1 MRRLFLRLLLASAL
15 AALPK
20 TTFGQEVSPLIVEGP
35 RISKTVFTNWQNI
48 ELTYIVRY
56 MKGYEPL
63 LDDMK
68 PRNMF
73 FGPLELDPEFADN
86 LDIRNK
92 RSSGGESY
100 FDVVYHLRY
109 IKEKKE
115 ELEIPGQ
122 KFSYIQL
129 QAGKEITELSAEHFE
144 TQKFLLAYKTVLTSN
159 ADDIKDPIDFGSFSG
174 PAWRW
179 KVASGGVLVF
189 GLIFSL
195 LIFRKPVVVVHIGA
209 AHTQG
214 TALASQIKIE
224 DVYRNIEN
232 GFRKIQILTTSDL
245 AMRSELGEICNNAK
259 LLIRLYVPH
268 IGAGATNAEI
278 ISEMKVIQVPWV
290 AERLTMLSLSLKAAD
305 DFLYN
310 VDSVAGEDE
319 TLLKPAL
326 KNFWMVVQELHP
338 YRVYLHTLWF
348 RVKETVVGPFRRRG
362 WWPWKF

>member
-1 MRRLFLRLLLASAL
+1 MRRFLVRLLLASAL

-20 TTFGQEVSPLIVEGP
+20 LTFGQEVAAFIVEGP
-35 RISKTVFTNWQNI
+35 RISRTAFTNWENI

-68 PRNMF
+68 PRNMV

-86 LDIRNK
+86 IDVRNK
-92 RSSGGESY
+92 RSSGNESY

-122 KFSYIQL
+122 KFSYIEL
-129 QAGKEITELSAEHFE
+129 QAGKERTELPAKHFE
-144 TQKFLLAYKTVLTSN
+144 TQKFLLAYRTVLTRD

-174 PAWRW
+174 PALRW
-179 KVASGGVLVF
+179 KVASGVVLFF

-209 AHTQG
+209 AHMEG
-214 TALASQIKIE
+214 TVLASQIKLE
-224 DVYRNIEN
+224 DVYRNLEN
-232 GFRKIQILTTSDL
+232 GVRKIQGMSASDP
-245 AMRSELGEICNNAK
+245 AIRSELGAVCNNAR
-259 LLIRLYVPH
+259 LLIRLYMPH

-278 ISEMKVIQVPWV
+278 ASKLKEIQVPWV
-290 AERLTMLSLSLKAAD
+290 AERLIALATCLKTSE
-305 DFLYN
+305 DFLYH
-310 VDSVAGEDE
+310 SHSEAETVAIPILAFG
-319 TLLKPAL
+319 
-326 KNFWMVVQELHP
+326 NFWMVVQELHP
-338 YRVYLHTLWF
+338 YRVHLHTLWF
-348 RVKETVVGPFRRRG
+348 RVKETVAGPFRRRG
-362 WWPWKF
+362 WWPWKS